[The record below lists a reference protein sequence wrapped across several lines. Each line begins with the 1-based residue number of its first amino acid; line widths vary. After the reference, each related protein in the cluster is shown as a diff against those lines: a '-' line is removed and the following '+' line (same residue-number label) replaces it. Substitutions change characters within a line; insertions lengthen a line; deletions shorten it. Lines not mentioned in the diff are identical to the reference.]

1 MDHLLELGHQ
11 DFAFISGPPTRGSA
25 AKYRNE
31 VTGAFNQKN
40 LKSFRIIEG
49 NQKVDGGAVAVRTLL
64 VEPNVPTAI
73 LCSNDLTAIGA
84 MMALEEAGL
93 RVPEDVSV
101 VGSDDIYFAQ
111 LARPSLTT
119 VKLPRDLLT

>member
-1 MDHLLELGHQ
+1 M
-11 DFAFISGPPTRGSA
+11 
-25 AKYRNE
+25 
-31 VTGAFNQKN
+31 TGAFNQKN